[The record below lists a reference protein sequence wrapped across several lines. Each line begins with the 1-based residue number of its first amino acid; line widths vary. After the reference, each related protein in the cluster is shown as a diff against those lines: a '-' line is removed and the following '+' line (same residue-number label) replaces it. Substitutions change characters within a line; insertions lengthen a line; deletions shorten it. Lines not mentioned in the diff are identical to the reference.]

1 MSDVPAIAW
10 NSAKWHKS
18 SKSASN
24 GCLEVAF
31 LAEWVAVRDSKNR
44 HGPILSFTL
53 PEWKDFIGGVRKGE
67 FDQE

>member
-1 MSDVPAIAW
+1 MSDVSAIAW
-10 NSAKWHKS
+10 KSAEWHKS

-31 LAEWVAVRDSKNR
+31 LAERVAVRDSKNR
-44 HGPILSFTL
+44 HGPVLSFTL
-53 PEWKDFIGGVRKGE
+53 SEWKAFIDGVRQGE